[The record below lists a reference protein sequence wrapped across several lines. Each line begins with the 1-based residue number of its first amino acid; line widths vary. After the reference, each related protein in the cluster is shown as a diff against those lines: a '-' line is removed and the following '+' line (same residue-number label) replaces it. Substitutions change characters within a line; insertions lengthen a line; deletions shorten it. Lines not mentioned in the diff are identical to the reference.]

1 MKKGTNTTERYF
13 RSLSP
18 AGRAASLLPFRFLLE
33 TDCHQEMKAKRRFEK
48 KKTNRDS
55 RAVRSA
61 IVSGRVSI
69 EASVHWL

>member
-18 AGRAASLLPFRFLLE
+18 AGRAASLLPFRFLLK
-33 TDCHQEMKAKRRFEK
+33 TDCHQEINAKRRFE
-48 KKTNRDS
+48 KTNRDS